1 MVITEYLF
9 AHLMTV
15 ILHRILLDTLRVVRR
30 PNLGQTEDLAGQI
43 LEKFAA
49 SAAIFKKFVSS
60 TGQLS
65 LSSCHLQNCDSNNQ
79 LHL

>member
-1 MVITEYLF
+1 
-9 AHLMTV
+9 MTV

-30 PNLGQTEDLAGQI
+30 PNLLSKCQTEDLAGQI

-65 LSSCHLQNCDSNNQ
+65 LSSCHFTKL
-79 LHL
+79 